1 MPAHN
6 ACRPRHT
13 PCSAPYPS
21 PWRGADI
28 RAVGTHGDAAP
39 QVLDHLLTEA
49 GVGAGATRLGAIE
62 ACLYALDEC
71 IGVHGCGAWMGVE
84 HLPCVNHQ
92 GTLPPLAF
100 LSASLT
106 NTACAEGSEYDPEAL
121 RAAIDFRGTLFP

>member
-84 HLPCVNHQ
+84 HLPCVGHGHNS
-92 GTLPPLAF
+92 F
-100 LSASLT
+100 LKLSLMPVY
-106 NTACAEGSEYDPEAL
+106 NLVDNNRRSLG
-121 RAAIDFRGTLFP
+121 RV